1 MDDTVEVQ
9 TTQTPEKLN
18 QSEAGEKPET
28 ADGVEFEALDALH
41 SRILLS
47 LLRGESIEAELKANH
62 LMPAVVADT
71 INEAF
76 LDEIGDNILLCDG
89 NTITVEEDYRED
101 MLQMLGR

>member
-1 MDDTVEVQ
+1 
-9 TTQTPEKLN
+9 
-18 QSEAGEKPET
+18 
-28 ADGVEFEALDALH
+28 
-41 SRILLS
+41 
-47 LLRGESIEAELKANH
+47 
-62 LMPAVVADT
+62 MPAVVADT